1 MYLLLTFSYFSRLV
15 VAVAK
20 DLQSNFYPKFEAF
33 FNRLVELLQTR
44 DPQIVEW
51 TFTALAYLYK
61 SLWRLLVKDVSKV
74 YELLLPLL
82 AADKPDHIQ
91 LFASESFAFIGKKVS
106 DPSTFINLV
115 FSKLKERPEDRLG
128 VGQLLFHLVKGVTN
142 QFHTRLETFLPIYFK
157 SLSKLEG
164 VSIQDEAGFQAVEH
178 CFLLMAR
185 HTSTAHCSR
194 VWKLL
199 LVFFLL

>member
-1 MYLLLTFSYFSRLV
+1 MI
-15 VAVAK
+15 AVAK

-33 FNRLVELLQTR
+33 FKRLVDLLQTR
-44 DPQIVEW
+44 DPQIAEW

-61 SLWRLLVKDVSKV
+61 TLWRLLIKDIAKV

-82 AADKPDHIQ
+82 ASDKPEHIQ
-91 LFASESFAFIGKKVS
+91 HFASESFAFLGRKVG
-106 DPSTFINLV
+106 DPAAFID
-115 FSKLKERPEDRLG
+115 FIFIKLSQTPEDCHG
-128 VGQLLFHLVKGVTN
+128 VGQLLFQLVKGVKN
-142 QFHTRLETFLPIYFK
+142 QFHTCLETFLPITFK
-157 SLSKLEG
+157 ALGAVNSAVIKDDA
-164 VSIQDEAGFQAVEH
+164 IFRAVEH

-199 LVFFLL
+199 LVWYICGMWK